1 MERVSRSKIV
11 GWFQITSTYFV
22 QDEDK
27 PDKKKAEKSLKIA
40 EMLIKH
46 GCPVDAKNEEGN
58 TALMFA
64 LSQVC

>member
-1 MERVSRSKIV
+1 M
-11 GWFQITSTYFV
+11 